1 MYLLRLLAAGP
12 LQVDTAEIDILLV
25 YLFGLLAAKSL
36 QVDMAGI
43 DILLVGDSV
52 GMVVHGHDTT
62 LPVTLE
68 DILVHCKAVFRGT
81 RRWGRLLAAALSSSL
96 LSALSSS
103 LLSDGVWRP
112 PGSCLTHAGM
122 GQSVAQSF

>member
-1 MYLLRLLAAGP
+1 MDMFLMGDGCDLLYLSRTDGCP
-12 LQVDTAEIDILLV
+12 P
-25 YLFGLLAAKSL
+25 L

-81 RRWGRLLAAALSSSL
+81 RRCGTLLAA
-96 LSALSSS
+96 
-103 LLSDGVWRP
+103 
-112 PGSCLTHAGM
+112 
-122 GQSVAQSF
+122 

>member
-1 MYLLRLLAAGP
+1 MQWTGTPPCCDVSTCTAETKRVTGMDMLLVGDSCDLVYLLRADGCNP
-12 LQVDTAEIDILLV
+12 
-25 YLFGLLAAKSL
+25 L

-81 RRWGRLLAAALSSSL
+81 RRCGTLLTCSAPFAL
-96 LSALSSS
+96 AT
-103 LLSDGVWRP
+103 
-112 PGSCLTHAGM
+112 SCL
-122 GQSVAQSF
+122 

>member
-1 MYLLRLLAAGP
+1 MFTCAAESGGWWAWSCFWWATAVTFLYLSRTDGCSP
-12 LQVDTAEIDILLV
+12 
-25 YLFGLLAAKSL
+25 L

-81 RRWGRLLAAALSSSL
+81 RRCGARFAVQHAGCLQCSMQGACSAVIRLPAVQHAGL
-96 LSALSSS
+96 LS
-103 LLSDGVWRP
+103 
-112 PGSCLTHAGM
+112 LT
-122 GQSVAQSF
+122 S

>member
-1 MYLLRLLAAGP
+1 
-12 LQVDTAEIDILLV
+12 
-25 YLFGLLAAKSL
+25 
-36 QVDMAGI
+36 MAGI

-81 RRWGRLLAAALSSSL
+81 RRCGTLLAVQWAGCLVKEAVLQGRISCLQASFEHSMQLSVTGAKRKFN
-96 LSALSSS
+96 LSAACCT
-103 LLSDGVWRP
+103 G
-112 PGSCLTHAGM
+112 
-122 GQSVAQSF
+122 

>member
-1 MYLLRLLAAGP
+1 
-12 LQVDTAEIDILLV
+12 
-25 YLFGLLAAKSL
+25 
-36 QVDMAGI
+36 MAGI

-81 RRWGRLLAAALSSSL
+81 RRCGTLLAVQYVIPDDILMHCKAVFR
-96 LSALSSS
+96 
-103 LLSDGVWRP
+103 GVGR
-112 PGSCLTHAGM
+112 CL
-122 GQSVAQSF
+122 QCSVQVA